1 MNGIAIHSIIK
12 ISFADR
18 DKYNARQ
25 MYQNQE
31 NTEQHKFSFY
41 PVIGV

>member
-1 MNGIAIHSIIK
+1 MALQFILLLKLVLQTEINTMQGK
-12 ISFADR
+12 CT
-18 DKYNARQ
+18 K
-25 MYQNQE
+25 NQE